1 MRKIG
6 LLTMALVLALGS
18 LGLAYAAWTD
28 EIAIAGTVTTGDVD
42 LNVVDYS
49 GTWIYKDLD
58 TDRIVNIHGWM
69 SDPPAGPT
77 NGLLVASAGAGP
89 MLDAD
94 QEPIDDAVSVWFTD
108 IFPCQDLMADI
119 LLHYDGS
126 VPAKLFAE
134 VTDVSGDQLLIDNL
148 EVEFIAFKL
157 LPGFE
162 PGMDAHQ
169 YLGEQV
175 DIGVQMEECE
185 YILVDMWVH
194 LPQNN
199 DLMNLSGKFAA
210 RIVAVQWNEFEEW
223 MNPPTAG

>member
-1 MRKIG
+1 
-6 LLTMALVLALGS
+6 
-18 LGLAYAAWTD
+18 
-28 EIAIAGTVTTGDVD
+28 
-42 LNVVDYS
+42 
-49 GTWIYKDLD
+49 
-58 TDRIVNIHGWM
+58 
-69 SDPPAGPT
+69 
-77 NGLLVASAGAGP
+77 

-210 RIVAVQWNEFEEW
+210 RILAGQWNEFEEW